1 MMNNSELYTRD
12 HLLIQFMLDNYAPIY
27 MNGNVFVE
35 RAYKEWATWVKMLN
49 LEKKEEQKDGRV
61 KKRSTV

>member
-12 HLLIQFMLDNYAPIY
+12 HLLIQFMLDNYAPIS

-35 RAYKEWATWVKMLN
+35 RAYKEWVTWAKMLK
-49 LEKKEEQKDGRV
+49 KKEEQKDEC
-61 KKRSTV
+61 K